1 MGKGDTPEH
10 LKLVD
15 EIVEINKVE
24 CLTTKYPLN
33 SDSIIYDVGAYTGKW
48 ALEMNN
54 LYNCIIHSFEPIRS
68 NLQNNIKNNA
78 NIIGHNFALGCC
90 NGKRKIYL
98 AKDASSFFVES
109 NSFEEVYEK
118 DIIQVM
124 KDLKSYNISLLKLNI
139 EGAEFDLLEHL
150 IRHNM
155 INKFDHIQV
164 QYHGVVP
171 NFDSRRLFIQKEF
184 LKTHKKN
191 YDYPFIWES
200 WSKNK

>member
-15 EIVEINKVE
+15 EFVEINKVE

-68 NLQNNIKNNA
+68 
-78 NIIGHNFALGCC
+78 